1 MVTKK
6 SVWSRLAPPHI
17 IALMFLTVIFIG
29 TFLLLLPVSRKM
41 PLSFIDAIF
50 TSTSATCVTGLMT
63 VNAAETF
70 TFFGQVVLLLLIQIG
85 GMGITFVSSFFM
97 IMLGRS
103 MSIRGSSMVHES
115 FSSSVRIDLNKLV
128 YSILVLVLV
137 FETFGTVTL
146 AWYLWDQFPPLT
158 AIWMGLFHSISA
170 FFNAGISI
178 LPSGLDSLPKNP
190 IQDIIFTILIWGGA
204 LGFMTYREFYE
215 RVKYPSLARRNWTL
229 QTKIVLTYTAIL
241 TFLGALGIYLFERN
255 GVLAN
260 LPFIE
265 QVTSSIFHSVS
276 ARTAGFSNIDFFYL
290 NNSTLYLF
298 MLLMFIGGGPGSAA
312 GGIKVTTFAVLI
324 GLAISRYKG
333 HEASHIFNRA
343 IPEEIVSRSISIVF
357 LSVIVMTL
365 FLFFL
370 LVSEAH
376 LVDPHTGGR
385 ASFMEILFE
394 AVSAH
399 GTVGLSMG
407 ITSKLSTTGKVLI
420 TLMMFIGRLGPLAIA
435 VLVGTREKGKAAFKL
450 SEESVMVG

>member
-1 MVTKK
+1 M
-6 SVWSRLAPPHI
+6 
-17 IALMFLTVIFIG
+17 ALMFLAVILIG
-29 TFLLLLPVSRKM
+29 VVLLMLPVSHKV
-41 PLSFIDAIF
+41 PISFIDALF

-70 TFFGQVVLLLLIQIG
+70 TFFGQVVLLFLIQIG

-115 FSSSVRIDLNKLV
+115 FSSSYRIDLHKLIL
-128 YSILVLVLV
+128 SILVLVLA
-137 FETFGTVTL
+137 FEALGTVSL
-146 AWYLWDQFPPLT
+146 AWYMWEMFPPAT
-158 AIWMGLFHSISA
+158 AIWVGLFHSVSG

-178 LPSGLDSLPKNP
+178 LPQGLDSLPKNP
-190 IQDIIFTILIWGGA
+190 IQDIIFTVLIWGGA

-215 RVKYPSLARRNWTL
+215 RIKYPSVAKRNWSL
-229 QTKIVLTYTAIL
+229 QTRIVIVYTAGL
-241 TFLGALGIYLFERN
+241 TVVGALGIYLFERN
-255 GVLAN
+255 GVLAG
-260 LPFIE
+260 LPFYE
-265 QVTSSIFHSVS
+265 QVTNSIFHSVS
-276 ARTAGFSNIDFFYL
+276 ARTAGFSNVDFFYL

-312 GGIKVTTFAVLI
+312 GGIKVTTFAILI
-324 GLAISRYKG
+324 GLAMSRYRG
-333 HEASHIFNRA
+333 HESAHIFNRA

-357 LSVIVMTL
+357 LSVLVMTV

-385 ASFMEILFE
+385 ATFMEILFE

-407 ITSKLSTTGKVLI
+407 ITPKLSGIGKFLVV
-420 TLMMFIGRLGPLAIA
+420 LMMFTGRLGPLAIA
-435 VLVGTREKGKAAFKL
+435 VLVGTREKGKASFKL